1 MLESAWQLGSAAS
14 ARGACFT
21 PRQTTQAS
29 VALPSRVLRTAGAR
43 RIPALPLPWPRRLH
57 GVRQRAVHMEGVAG
71 RCYSTVF
78 EHAKPSVIADIG
90 AVTAADLFPCL
101 CRPLSS
107 LSRSGDHRQRQVG

>member
-1 MLESAWQLGSAAS
+1 MGGVSLLAPDPLQTLEYADKMLESAWQLGSAAS

-29 VALPSRVLRTAGAR
+29 VALPSRALRTAGAR

-71 RCYSTVF
+71 RCYSDGI
-78 EHAKPSVIADIG
+78 EHPV
-90 AVTAADLFPCL
+90 
-101 CRPLSS
+101 
-107 LSRSGDHRQRQVG
+107 